1 MRTIGWGIIGCGAVT
16 EVKSGP
22 AFQKARGSRLV
33 AVMRRNGA
41 LAADYA
47 RRHGV
52 PRWYDRAEDLLA
64 DPAVDA
70 VYVATPPY
78 AHQAYALLAATAGKP
93 VYVEKPIAVSVAEG
107 EAMRQACRQAGQPL
121 FVAYYRRMLERFRK
135 IKAIVDSGAIGQPRA
150 VSIALYRPYTPPPP
164 GTVDWRVD
172 PAVAGGGRF
181 VDLASHTL
189 DFLDYTL
196 GPIQEVCGLAR
207 NQGGLFAAE
216 DSVAAAFTFAGGA
229 QGAGL
234 WWFTSPA
241 SLDRTEILGTRGAVA
256 FATFDDVP
264 VQLTVGTETTELHV
278 PYPPHVQQELIQT
291 VVDELHGEGRCP
303 STGDTAIRT
312 TWVMERIL
320 AAYYGRPLPGRPAAW
335 ANPPSPPLD
344 KEGDRIL
351 PA

>member
-78 AHQAYALLAATAGKP
+78 AHQAYTLLAAKAGKP

-107 EAMRQACRQAGQPL
+107 EAMRQACREAGQPL

-135 IKAIVDSGAIGQPRA
+135 IKEIVDSGAIGRPRA

-196 GPIQEVCGLAR
+196 GPVQEVCGLAT

-216 DSVAAAFTFAGGA
+216 DSVGAAFTFAGGV

-234 WWFTSPA
+234 WWFTSAA

-264 VQLTVGTETTELHV
+264 VRLTVGTETTELHV
-278 PYPPHVQQELIQT
+278 PYPAHVQQELIQT
-291 VVDELHGEGRCP
+291 VVDELHGAGRCP

-320 AAYYGRPLPGRPAAW
+320 AAYYGRPLPARPAAW
-335 ANPPSPPLD
+335 ANPPSPPCD
-344 KEGDRIL
+344 TGGDRIL
-351 PA
+351 PG